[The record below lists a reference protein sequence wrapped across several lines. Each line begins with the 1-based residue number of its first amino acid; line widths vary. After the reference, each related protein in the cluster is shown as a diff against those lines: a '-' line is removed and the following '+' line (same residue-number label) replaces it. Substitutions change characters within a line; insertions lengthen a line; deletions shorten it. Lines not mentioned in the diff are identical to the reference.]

1 MAKMNLWVDW
11 DDEGESAGWQTSVTL
26 PLELFQC
33 DDKYAEFVS
42 EYITRGLE
50 YLAKE
55 VELIGVKYGKHREL
69 EDGCE

>member
-1 MAKMNLWVDW
+1 MAKMNLFVDW
-11 DDEGESAGWQTSVTL
+11 DEEGESAGWQDSVEL
-26 PLELFQC
+26 PLEMFRF

-55 VELIGVKYGKHREL
+55 VELIGIKYAKQR
-69 EDGCE
+69 DDACE